1 MSYENFMKAKQLLA
15 DRLSP
20 AGTAGTA
27 NLETVGSL
35 QRSVLSVHQLDAIAQ
50 IQDALN
56 AIAQMEAAVNKLAT
70 LHALPV
76 RRLMLHQPGM
86 LAHDIE
92 GLLFKHVGAS
102 NRLSNG
108 GIPVEAPS
116 ELRPVRPTVGALAA

>member
-15 DRLSP
+15 QRQSQSGP
-20 AGTAGTA
+20 VG

-35 QRSVLSVHQLDAIAQ
+35 QRRVLSVHQLDAVAQ

-56 AIAQMEAAVNKLAT
+56 AIAKMEAAVNKLAT
-70 LHALPV
+70 LYALPV

-92 GLLFKHVGAS
+92 GLLFEHVRAYE
-102 NRLSNG
+102 RLSKG
-108 GIPVEAPS
+108 GVPLDAPATPRPSRSTVE
-116 ELRPVRPTVGALAA
+116 GIAA